1 MKSFASIIIT
11 TITMLHSPQSI
22 AMTECELLTRIMNKL
37 GASMSI
43 NRHIIST
50 QKDEIR
56 VNKASEDLSEQT
68 KSYKT
73 AKRQYKR
80 ANCKSIWD

>member
-1 MKSFASIIIT
+1 
-11 TITMLHSPQSI
+11 
-22 AMTECELLTRIMNKL
+22 MTECELLTRIMNKL
-37 GASMSI
+37 GAKMSI

-50 QKDEIR
+50 QKDELR